1 VSEGEDLDVLPL
13 MYPRGQALKR
23 SVKMVESVG
32 KRLQQARLAK
42 KLEIEDVAEKTKIR
56 PNRIID
62 LEADEYAHFPNLTYA
77 RSFLAKYARFL
88 GVDIQE
94 ELEKLR
100 ASKTISVGDYQ
111 YLRSGSPQKFVQEPR
126 RIEAIGFRVPP
137 AVVVVLILIVLVGVP
152 VFSYLAL
159 NITRQPGSNQVAPL
173 GNTLKS
179 GDESANPAVPSQSV
193 AGLTQSIATSSP
205 ADTNSARLPPNSSRQ
220 GDVKESATP
229 MPLALQAQIQDGIEV
244 RSAPPTIAPEST
256 TSTETPTKTSLS
268 TLPERKLEVRVLKRT
283 YVKVT
288 KDEEGTQ
295 PVFEGYAAPGS
306 HPIVFEGKRFW
317 VHVSEKGAVEVR
329 KDGQLVL
336 GSSGDIVIN

>member
-1 VSEGEDLDVLPL
+1 
-13 MYPRGQALKR
+13 
-23 SVKMVESVG
+23 MVESVG
-32 KRLQQARLAK
+32 RRLQQARLAK

-100 ASKTISVGDYQ
+100 ASKEISVGDYQ

-159 NITRQPGSNQVAPL
+159 NITRQSGSNQVAPS
-173 GNTLKS
+173 GNTVKS

-193 AGLTQSIATSSP
+193 AELAQSIAKSSP
-205 ADTNSARLPPNSSRQ
+205 AANSGGLPQNSSRQ
-220 GDVKESATP
+220 GDAKESATP
-229 MPLALQAQIQDGIEV
+229 MPLALQARIQDGIEV
-244 RSAPPTIAPEST
+244 RSVPPASAPEFST
-256 TSTETPTKTSLS
+256 SMETPTKTSLS